1 MLMLTYEELAN
12 PCSLTYK
19 SFDKIQSNIDLL
31 EKKMTRLKDF
41 HFALTEHLRA
51 CGKMDY
57 EMYNRAVAWLEH
69 SDLTI
74 SEIMEKIQ

>member
-1 MLMLTYEELAN
+1 MLMLTYEELVN
-12 PCSLTYK
+12 PRSLTYK

-31 EKKMTRLKDF
+31 EKKVTRLKDF
-41 HFALTEHLRA
+41 HLALTKHLRT
-51 CGKMDY
+51 CGEMDY
-57 EMYNRAVAWLEH
+57 ETYNCAVAWLEH